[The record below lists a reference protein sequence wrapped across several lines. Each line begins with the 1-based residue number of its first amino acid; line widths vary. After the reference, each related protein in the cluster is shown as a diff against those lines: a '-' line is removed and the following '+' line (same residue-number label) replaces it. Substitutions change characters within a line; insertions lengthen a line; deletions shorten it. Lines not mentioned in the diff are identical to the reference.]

1 MERAG
6 MGDEMNDGRILGV
19 LGGMGPLA
27 GAVFMDRLTRLTPAA
42 REQDHVPA
50 ILWSDPRVPPRTV
63 GRGVTGPAD
72 PLPWLLRGVRGLR
85 AAGCGAIAIACN
97 TAHLWADE
105 IAADIAPA
113 PLLHIVDA
121 TIAALATAGVPRGA
135 TLGLMGTAATLEAD
149 LYQSRLATRG
159 HKCLVPDAS
168 EMELLVKPGIRLVK
182 ENRVA
187 EAAPPLI
194 EATQALVR
202 RGAAAIVLGCTEIPI
217 ALRDVPGAD
226 LGAPAIDTM
235 DALALVAIRWAR
247 GAD

>member
-1 MERAG
+1 M
-6 MGDEMNDGRILGV
+6 DDGRILGV

-27 GAVFMDRLTRLTPAA
+27 GAIFMDRLTRLTPAA
-42 REQDHVPA
+42 REQDQV
-50 ILWSDPRVPPRTV
+50 
-63 GRGVTGPAD
+63 
-72 PLPWLLRGVRGLR
+72 
-85 AAGCGAIAIACN
+85 
-97 TAHLWADE
+97 
-105 IAADIAPA
+105 
-113 PLLHIVDA
+113 
-121 TIAALATAGVPRGA
+121 ALATAGIPPGA
-135 TLGLMGTAATLEAD
+135 TLGLMGTAATLEAN

-159 HKCLVPDAS
+159 HNCLVPDAP
-168 EMELLVKPGIRLVK
+168 EMELLLKPGIRLVK

-194 EATQALVR
+194 EAAQTLVR

-217 ALRDVPGAD
+217 ALRDVPSAD